1 MSPKTLNLILVLVIH
16 FKKHSMRF
24 ILIVLLLLGIQL
36 KSQQLLP
43 QPNSISLAEGQ
54 FLITPS
60 TKFRVK
66 SNSKQ
71 LNEYVSRMVKR
82 MEFKSETFF
91 KSKSLQDTIS
101 SHEILIEASENIDT
115 ITTATDESYE
125 LKVSKNQIHISAN
138 TNIGAYRGIETLL
151 QLIQKDNREGAYIK
165 GIIIK
170 DNPRFPWRGLLID
183 VCRHWIPKHIIKR
196 NIDAMAAV
204 KMNVLHLHLS
214 EDQGFRIESKKF
226 PKLHQLGNNGDYFTQ
241 DDIKEILSYAHS
253 RGVRVVPEL
262 DIPGHVTSWLVG
274 YPELASVEQDFQIEN
289 EFGVFNP
296 SLNPAEENTYDFLD
310 TLLTE
315 LSGLFP
321 DQYFHI
327 GGDENN
333 GKHWDANKKIQ
344 KFKIKNEL
352 NTNEELQAYFNQ
364 RVHKIL
370 QRNSKKMIGW
380 DEILDSKLPKSIAIQ
395 SWRGKESMKA
405 AAQQGFGSIL
415 SYGFYLDKVYSL
427 QDYYSNDPLPATT
440 TLNKNEQSLI
450 LGGEATMWSEL
461 VDHTNI
467 ESRIWPA
474 TLAIAE
480 RLWSN
485 PNNCNLKKFYGKVPA
500 ISSSLQEFGLEHL
513 SFQDSKLGLITN
525 NAEFSFS
532 LPFIKALEPLDGYK
546 RHQVLKGTNK
556 YTTTAPFNRLAD
568 ALYTESFSARN
579 FNKLMIGGCT
589 FQGRCKYKENIK
601 HWLALWMKSSE
612 SFQKIIYSSKSLKEI
627 EQLAYNVQE
636 LCELAW
642 RKVNSPSELN
652 ENENDRAIK
661 LIEAIESLKLEVHFA
676 PLKGIKKIFPKD

>member
-1 MSPKTLNLILVLVIH
+1 
-16 FKKHSMRF
+16 MRF
-24 ILIVLLLLGIQL
+24 ILIVLLFFGIQL

-43 QPNSISLAEGQ
+43 QPNSIKIAEGQ
-54 FLITPS
+54 FLITSS

-71 LNEYVSRMVKR
+71 LKDYVSRMIKR
-82 MEFKSETFF
+82 IEFKSETFF
-91 KSKSLQDTIS
+91 KNKSLQDTIRN
-101 SHEILIEASENIDT
+101 HEILIEASENIDT
-115 ITTATDESYE
+115 LTIETDESYE
-125 LKVSKNQIHISAN
+125 LSVSKNQIHINAK

-151 QLIQKDNREGAYIK
+151 QLIQRDNQDGAYIK

-183 VCRHWIPKHIIKR
+183 VCRHWIPNYIIKR

-214 EDQGFRIESKKF
+214 EDQGFRIESKKL
-226 PKLHQLGNNGDYFTQ
+226 PKLHQLGSNGNYFTQ
-241 DDIKEILSYAHS
+241 DDIKEIVSYAHA
-253 RGVRVVPEL
+253 RGVRVVPEI

-274 YPELASVEQDFQIEN
+274 YPELASIKQNYQIETS
-289 EFGVFNP
+289 FGVFSP
-296 SLNPAEENTYDFLD
+296 SLNPAEENTYDLLD

-315 LSGLFP
+315 LSSLFP

-352 NTNEELQAYFNQ
+352 NTNGELQAYFNQ

-370 QRNSKKMIGW
+370 QRNGKKMIGW
-380 DEILDSKLPKSIAIQ
+380 DEILDPKLPKSIAIQ
-395 SWRGKESMKA
+395 SWRGKESMTA
-405 AAQQGFGSIL
+405 AAQQGFQSVL
-415 SYGFYLDKVYSL
+415 SNGFYLDKVHTL
-427 QDYYSNDPLPATT
+427 KHYYMNDPLPADVSLTE
-440 TLNKNEQSLI
+440 KERSLI

-461 VDHTNI
+461 VDQSNV

-474 TLAIAE
+474 TLAVAE
-480 RLWSN
+480 RLWST
-485 PNNCNLKKFYGKVPA
+485 PNNCNLKKLYGKTPL
-500 ISSSLQEFGLEHL
+500 ISSNLQEFGLEHL
-513 SFQDSKLGLITN
+513 SFQQSKLNLIAQ
-525 NAEFSFS
+525 NANFSFS
-532 LPFIKALEPLDGYK
+532 LPFIKALEPIKGYK
-546 RHQVLKGTNK
+546 RHQVLKGTDK

-579 FNKLMIGGCT
+579 FNKLMIGNCT
-589 FQGRCKYKENIK
+589 YQGQCKYKEDIK
-601 HWLALWMKSSE
+601 YWLALWMKSSE
-612 SFQKIIYSSKSLKEI
+612 SFQKNTYSSKSFKEI

-642 RKVNSPSELN
+642 RKVNSPSELS
-652 ENENDRAIK
+652 EKENDRAIK
-661 LIEAIESLKLEVHFA
+661 LISEIESLKVEVQFA